1 MNAYSFVLLAAVT
14 VPQLFYI
21 FMGLVII
28 SVPAAFIWDKYVQ
41 PSLDAKKKAQKEAEK
56 AEEEGESEP
65 GKVAAIDEMPMD
77 AEGELAMPDEGAEA
91 AGDMFTEDAE
101 PPKDLFGD
109 AAASD
114 DLGEVA
120 FEEALPADAFT
131 EEPDEKPEG

>member
-1 MNAYSFVLLAAVT
+1 MNAYSFVLLAVT

-28 SVPAAFIWDKYVQ
+28 SVPAAFIWEKYVQ
-41 PSLDAKKKAQKEAEK
+41 PGLDAKRKSQKEAEK
-56 AEEEGESEP
+56 AEEVGELEP
-65 GKVAAIDEMPMD
+65 GEVAATAEFPIE
-77 AEGELAMPDEGAEA
+77 AEGELAMPDEGEEA
-91 AGDMFTEDAE
+91 AGDMFAEDAE

-120 FEEALPADAFT
+120 FEEALPADAFA